1 MEILISIITQITV
14 FAGNKINQEIF
25 YANTKNHDGDF
36 FQNLIDIFLRM
47 AILSPR

>member
-1 MEILISIITQITV
+1 MSIITQSTV
-14 FAGNKINQEIF
+14 FAGNKINRGIF

>member
-1 MEILISIITQITV
+1 MEILISIITQSTV
-14 FAGNKINQEIF
+14 FAGNIINREII
-25 YANTKNHDGDF
+25 YANTNNHDGVF

>member
-1 MEILISIITQITV
+1 MEILISIITQSTV
-14 FAGNKINQEIF
+14 FAGNIINREII
-25 YANTKNHDGDF
+25 YANTKKHDGDF

>member
-1 MEILISIITQITV
+1 MEILISIITQSTV
-14 FAGNKINQEIF
+14 FAGNKINQEII

-47 AILSPR
+47 AILSPK